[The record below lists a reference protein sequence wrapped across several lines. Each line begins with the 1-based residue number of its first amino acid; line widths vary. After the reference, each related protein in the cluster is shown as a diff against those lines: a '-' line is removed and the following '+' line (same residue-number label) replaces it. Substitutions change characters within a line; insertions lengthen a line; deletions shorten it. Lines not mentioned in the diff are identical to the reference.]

1 MDCLLFEIDRNYDRL
16 NRQRSPKICIT
27 MDRPED
33 TQRGDHKNMTK
44 VMFLE
49 KPGRNRFGR
58 LTRGDGFEPFEVQD
72 DETVGGSGDQTFAFE
87 PAQDTDHG
95 FRGGTDHISHILSG

>member
-87 PAQDTDHG
+87 PAQDADHG